1 LAVVSYRKAVQLVND
16 RFEYGDPLGALQ
28 SALAELDKVLS
39 KKRDADWHHLRGL
52 CHYDLEEPDLAEAE
66 FRLALQADSKHS
78 WADLY
83 LGHALFD
90 REEYSQALV
99 HFLRADELRFAELG
113 QDWRIVKN
121 RELILCCRLYTQSRL
136 PSIQTMDEL
145 IAIYGQDP
153 VSAPVPIEIVRCL
166 DDLTW
171 RGRLKGKTLIRWFR
185 LLQDLLNVSG
195 NSENSSLKPAMSR
208 LKETVRQTIA

>member
-1 LAVVSYRKAVQLVND
+1 MSYRKAVQLL
-16 RFEYGDPLGALQ
+16 EKQYLHEDPLGALK
-28 SALAELDKVLS
+28 SALQELDKVPS
-39 KKRDADWHHLRGL
+39 EKRDADWHHLRGM

-66 FRLALQADSKHS
+66 FRLAVQADSKHS

-90 REEYSQALV
+90 REEYAEALV

-136 PSIQTMDEL
+136 PSIRAMDEL
-145 IAIYGQDP
+145 IEIYGQDP
-153 VSAPVPIEIVRCL
+153 ISAPVPIEIVRCL
-166 DDLTW
+166 DELTW

-185 LLQDLLNVSG
+185 LLQDLLSVSG
-195 NSENSSLKPAMSR
+195 KWENSSLKPAMSR
-208 LKETVRQTIA
+208 LKETVRQTIT